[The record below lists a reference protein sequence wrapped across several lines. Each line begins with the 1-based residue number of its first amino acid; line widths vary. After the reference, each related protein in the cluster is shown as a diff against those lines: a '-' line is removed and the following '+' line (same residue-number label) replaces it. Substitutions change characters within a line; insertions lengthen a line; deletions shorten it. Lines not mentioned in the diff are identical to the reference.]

1 MAQAGSV
8 TQKRPGASPL
18 RSLAIAC
25 LLVLCAGLAFAPR
38 LVEGTLALQWT
49 RHLVARNVVAPR
61 VQDTRPVGRWAA
73 RTVDDL
79 APLPQ
84 AWEAARL
91 ALELAQRLRPKDAAA
106 ARALV
111 TPVREALQRAEAS
124 AVRGYGL
131 GSLGAEAWQVEN
143 TLALDPDAR
152 VQP

>member
-1 MAQAGSV
+1 VAQAHSK
-8 TQKRPGASPL
+8 TQKPPAGSRP
-18 RSLAIAC
+18 RSLVVAS
-25 LLVLCAGLAFAPR
+25 LVVLCAGLAWAPR
-38 LVEGTLALQWT
+38 LVDGYLALQWT
-49 RHLVARNVVAPR
+49 RHLAARSAGTPR
-61 VQDTRPVGRWAA
+61 VQDARPQGRWAA

-91 ALELAQRLRPKDAAA
+91 ALEVARRLRLKDAAA

-111 TPVREALQRAEAS
+111 TPVREALERAERS

-131 GSLGAEAWQVEN
+131 GTLREEATEVEN
-143 TLALDPDAR
+143 TLLPDPDPG